1 MSIYSAIRSIL
12 VADSTL
18 VNLVGSKIYPNAAP
32 QGTQSPFVVINV
44 ISNLPTNT
52 KAQASTMDR
61 YRIQVSSFSTDF
73 DTCQTVKNRIRV
85 LLENVINT
93 TSSGTTIQVS
103 QFQNEVD
110 GIDQMSTLDGT
121 CYNYSDYFFF
131 VTR

>member
-18 VNLVGSKIYPNAAP
+18 TSLVGSKIYPNAAP

-61 YRIQVSSFSTDF
+61 YRIQVSTFSTDF
-73 DTCQTVKNRIRV
+73 DTCQSVKNRIRV

-93 TSSGTTIQVS
+93 TSSATTIQLS

-110 GIDQMSTLDGT
+110 GIDQLSTLDGT
-121 CYNYSDYFFF
+121 FYNYSDYFFF
-131 VTR
+131 TTR

>member
-1 MSIYSAIRSIL
+1 MGIYSAIRSIL
-12 VADSTL
+12 VADATL
-18 VNLVGSKIYPNAAP
+18 TSLVGSKIYPNAAP

-61 YRIQVSSFSTDF
+61 YRIQVSTFSTDF

-121 CYNYSDYFFF
+121 FYNYSDYFFF

>member
-12 VADSTL
+12 VADATL
-18 VNLVGSKIYPNAAP
+18 TGLVGSKIYPNAAP
-32 QGTQSPFVVINV
+32 QGTQSTFVVINV

-61 YRIQVSSFSTDF
+61 YRIQVSTFSTDF

-85 LLENVINT
+85 LPENVINT

-121 CYNYSDYFFF
+121 FYNYSDYFFF
-131 VTR
+131 TTR

>member
-12 VADSTL
+12 VADATL
-18 VNLVGSKIYPNAAP
+18 TSLVGSKIYPNAAP

-61 YRIQVSSFSTDF
+61 YRIQVSTFSTDF

-121 CYNYSDYFFF
+121 FYNYSDYFFF

>member
-121 CYNYSDYFFF
+121 FYNYSDYFFF

>member
-12 VADSTL
+12 VADATL
-18 VNLVGSKIYPNAAP
+18 TSLVGSKIYPNAPP

-61 YRIQVSSFSTDF
+61 YRIQVSTFSTDF
-73 DTCQTVKNRIRV
+73 NTCQTVKNRIRV

-121 CYNYSDYFFF
+121 FYNYSDYFFF